1 MFPPLRHIS
10 PQLPRR
16 LAPFRP
22 AVANF
27 LTRHG
32 GLLICAL
39 FLLAG
44 LNLAGDYGLDPDEP
58 NQRETAT
65 SNLDYILGRVDRIES
80 WNYHDR
86 VYGVAFELPLLLIE
100 RALGLADYHYIHRL
114 RATLIHLFFILGAFF
129 FYRLAYRLFNNRLI
143 ALLALL
149 IYLLHPRLYA
159 HSFFNAKDLP
169 FLTLFVLALYLLE
182 RAFRRNT
189 PAAFLLLGIAVGLL
203 VNIRVM
209 GIMLFPAV
217 IAMRGLDLFYAGGRA
232 EGKQILLTAGLFIL
246 AAGLSLYAVTPY
258 AWLNPLD
265 YLRSSLD
272 LTVNHPSVW
281 PQLFQ
286 GQWYPSDQLPP
297 HYNPTWFSITMPPL
311 FLLLGGIGAAIVVA
325 RIGRRPPAVFRNTRR
340 RFFLLL
346 LAGFLLP
353 PLAAALL
360 SSNQYNDW
368 RHLYFIYAPFC
379 LLAAGGLG
387 WLAAAL
393 ARQPRCRAGMYGLTG
408 LGLALVLLQITQLHP
423 TQQFYFNFLVDR
435 ATPEYLRSQY
445 NLNLWELARR
455 AALQQIL
462 EIHPDKTLWVRIP
475 SKYQLDEFPLL
486 PAADR
491 QRLLPALADR
501 QADYLLADPMAPSQP
516 DRAFN
521 TGFGRVYN
529 SASNA
534 ALRPLRSSLM
544 TPAAV
549 AAYREIYRQ
558 ALASEPV
565 IRADYNVYRHGQR
578 LTFVKANCPPDSPD
592 AWFGARHFPP
602 DPEILPPNAGE
613 IRFYI
618 SYRLGNY
625 AVRLDNACLA
635 LIQLPPAARG
645 YLILSQHHL
654 DPFRPE
660 EPPLWTELYGLT
672 PPDPRQQIAQLRQNR
687 PPPPPNAFAAFLS
700 PEPAGGYRLLY
711 AKADCAP
718 AEYET
723 RVFLHIH
730 PENPADLPFYQWQ
743 SGVDNR
749 EFPLRDYG
757 VRSNG
762 ECIAVYPLPDYPIA
776 ALLTGQTGL
785 WEANLYPPANPN
797 ALRAAAAAL
806 AAVQPNARAPFN
818 LYIQNNRL
826 LYLRE
831 TCNAADTAANFF
843 LHITPQDT
851 ADLPAERQAAGFANQ
866 DFPFAR
872 YGGPFDGKCLAA
884 IPLPNYPIAAIRT
897 GQYVAGQGEVWAA
910 ELALER

>member
-1 MFPPLRHIS
+1 MLPPLRPIF
-10 PQLPRR
+10 PQFPQN
-16 LAPFRP
+16 LALFRP
-22 AVANF
+22 AVAQF
-27 LTRHG
+27 LIAHG
-32 GLLICAL
+32 GLLVCGF

-44 LNLAGDYGLDPDEP
+44 LVAAGDYGLDPDEP

-86 VYGVAFELPLLLIE
+86 VYGVAFELPLLLLE
-100 RALGLADYHYIHRL
+100 RALGLADYHYVHRL

-217 IAMRGLDLFYAGGRA
+217 IAMRGLDFLYAGGRA
-232 EGKQILLTAGLFIL
+232 EGRQILLTAGLFIL
-246 AAGLSLYAVTPY
+246 AAGLTLYAVTPY
-258 AWLNPLD
+258 AWLNPID

-286 GQWYPSDQLPP
+286 GEWYPSDQLPP

-311 FLLLGGIGAAIVVA
+311 FLLLGGIGAAIVAA
-325 RIGRRPPAVFRNTRR
+325 RVGRRPGMIFRNNRL
-340 RFFLLL
+340 RFALLL
-346 LAGFLLP
+346 LACFLLP

-393 ARQPRCRAGMYGLTG
+393 VRRRLWGVGAYGLTG

-435 ATPEYLRSQY
+435 TTPEYLRSQY
-445 NLNLWELARR
+445 NLSLWHLARR
-455 AALQQIL
+455 AALQHIL
-462 EIHPDKTLWVRIP
+462 ESHPDATLVVRIQ
-475 SKYQLDEFPLL
+475 STYQQDEFALL

-491 QRLLPALADR
+491 QRLRPALAGR
-501 QADYLLADPMAPSQP
+501 QADYVLADPLAPSQP
-516 DRAFN
+516 DLAFN
-521 TGFGRVYN
+521 TVFGRVYN
-529 SASNA
+529 NVSNA

-544 TPAAV
+544 TPAAR

-558 ALASEPV
+558 ALADEPV

-578 LTFVKANCPPDSPD
+578 LTFIKENCPPESPD
-592 AWFGARHFPP
+592 AWFGAQLFPT
-602 DPEILPPNAGE
+602 DPEILPLNAGE
-613 IRFYI
+613 IQFYI
-618 SYRLGNY
+618 AHRLGNY
-625 AVRLDNACLA
+625 AVRLDTACLA
-635 LIQLPPAARG
+635 VIQLPPAAQG
-645 YLILSQHHL
+645 YLILSRHHL

-660 EPPLWTELYGLT
+660 EPPLWTELYGLSQ
-672 PPDPRQQIAQLRQNR
+672 PGPRQQIAQMRQAQ
-687 PPPPPNAFAAFLS
+687 PIPPPNAFEVFLA
-700 PEPAGGYRLLY
+700 PMPGGYRLLY
-711 AKADCAP
+711 AKTNCAP
-718 AEYET
+718 EEYET
-723 RVFLHIH
+723 RVFLHIY
-730 PENPADLPFYQWQ
+730 PENRADLPFYLWD

-749 EFPLRDYG
+749 EFPLRNYG
-757 VRSNG
+757 VRSGG
-762 ECIAVYPLPDYPIA
+762 ECIAAYPLPNYPIA
-776 ALLTGQTGL
+776 AILTGQTGI
-785 WEANLYPPANPN
+785 WEKSLYPPADPDT
-797 ALRAAAAAL
+797 LRAAAAAL
-806 AAVQPNARAPFN
+806 SNRQPEARSNFD
-818 LYIQNNRL
+818 LYIQNNQL
-826 LYLRE
+826 TYLRE
-831 TCNAADTAANFF
+831 TCAATDTDANFF
-843 LHITPQDT
+843 LHLVPGDV
-851 ADLPAERQAAGFANQ
+851 ADLPAERQDAGFANR
-866 DFPFAR
+866 DFDFAR
-872 YGGPFDGKCLAA
+872 WGGHFDGQCLAA
-884 IPLPNYPIAAIRT
+884 VPLPDYPLAAIRT
-897 GQYVAGQGEVWAA
+897 GQYVAGQGELWAA
-910 ELALER
+910 ELAVGR

>member
-1 MFPPLRHIS
+1 MFPPPLAIP
-10 PQLPRR
+10 PQLSGK
-16 LAPFRP
+16 LP
-22 AVANF
+22 ATRNF
-27 LTRHG
+27 LTRHA

-86 VYGVAFELPLLLIE
+86 VYGVAFELPLLLTE

-114 RATLIHLFFILGAFF
+114 RATLIHLFFIVGAFF

-189 PAAFLLLGIAVGLL
+189 PAAFLLLGVAVGLL

-217 IAMRGLDLFYAGGRA
+217 IAMRGLDFLYAGGGPER
-232 EGKQILLTAGLFIL
+232 KQILLTAGLFIL
-246 AAGLSLYAVTPY
+246 AAGLTLYAVTPY

-286 GQWYPSDQLPP
+286 GEWYPSDQLPP

-311 FLLLGGIGAAIVVA
+311 FLLLGGLGAALAVA
-325 RIGRRPPAVFRNTRR
+325 RISRRPGMIFRNSRR

-368 RHLYFIYAPFC
+368 RHLYFVYAPFC

-387 WLAAAL
+387 GLATAL
-393 ARQPRCRAGMYGLTG
+393 ARQPRCRAGMYGLAG

-445 NLNLWELARR
+445 NLSLWELARR
-455 AALQQIL
+455 AALQHIL
-462 EIHPDKTLWVRIP
+462 ESHPAATLRVRLP
-475 SKYQLDEFPLL
+475 SQYQLDEFALL

-491 QRLLPALADR
+491 QRLLSALADR

-516 DRAFN
+516 DLAFN
-521 TGFGRVYN
+521 TVFGRVYN
-529 SASNA
+529 NTANA

-549 AAYREIYRQ
+549 AAYRDIYRQ
-558 ALASEPV
+558 ALANEPV

-578 LTFVKANCPPDSPD
+578 LTFIKENCPPDSPD
-592 AWFGARHFPP
+592 AWFGARHFPT

-635 LIQLPPAARG
+635 LIQLPPAAQG

-660 EPPLWTELYGLT
+660 EPPLWTDLYGLAA
-672 PPDPRQQIAQLRQNR
+672 PGPRQQIAQRQQDQ
-687 PPPPPNAFAAFLS
+687 PPPPNAFAAFLA

-723 RVFLHIH
+723 RIFLHIH

-762 ECIAVYPLPDYPIA
+762 ECSAVYPLPDYPIA
-776 ALLTGQTGL
+776 AILTGQSGI
-785 WEANLYPPANPN
+785 WETNLYPPANPN
-797 ALRAAAAAL
+797 ALRAAHAAL
-806 AAVQPNARAPFN
+806 ADHPPAARSNFN
-818 LYIQNNRL
+818 LYLQNNRL

-831 TCNAADTAANFF
+831 TCAAADTAANFF
-843 LHITPQDT
+843 LHITPQDI
-851 ADLPAERQAAGFANQ
+851 ADLPPDRQAAGFANR
-866 DFPFAR
+866 DFAFAR
-872 YGGPFDGKCLAA
+872 YGGFFDGKCLAT
-884 IPLPNYPIAAIRT
+884 IPLPDYPMAAVRT
-897 GQYVAGQGEVWAA
+897 GQYIPGQGEVWAA
-910 ELALER
+910 ELAVER

>member
-1 MFPPLRHIS
+1 MFPPLRHI
-10 PQLPRR
+10 PLQLPPN

-22 AVANF
+22 AAAKF
-27 LTRHG
+27 LTAHG

-86 VYGVAFELPLLLIE
+86 VYGVAFELPLILIE
-100 RALGLADYHYIHRL
+100 RTLGLDDYHYIHRL

-149 IYLLHPRLYA
+149 IYLLHPRIYA

-169 FLTLFVLALYLLE
+169 FLTLFAIALYLLE
-182 RAFRRNT
+182 RAFRRDT

-203 VNIRVM
+203 TNLRVM

-217 IAMRGLDLFYAGGRA
+217 IAMRGLDLLYAGGGTER
-232 EGKQILLTAGLFIL
+232 KQILLTAGLFIL

-265 YLRSSLD
+265 YLRASLD

-286 GQWYPSDQLPP
+286 GEWYPSDQLPP

-311 FLLLGGIGAAIVVA
+311 FLLLGGLGAALVVA
-325 RIGRRPPAVFRNTRR
+325 RVGRRPAAVFRNTRL
-340 RFFLLL
+340 RFALLL
-346 LAGFLLP
+346 LAAFLLP

-368 RHLYFIYAPFC
+368 RHLYFVYAPFC

-387 WLAAAL
+387 WLATAL
-393 ARQPRCRAGMYGLTG
+393 SRQPRWLAGMYGLTG
-408 LGLALVLLQITQLHP
+408 LGLGLVLLQITQLHP

-445 NLNLWELARR
+445 NLSLWELARR
-455 AALQQIL
+455 AALQHIL
-462 EIHPDKTLWVRIP
+462 ASHPAATLRVRLP
-475 SKYQLDEFPLL
+475 SRYQLDEFPLL
-486 PAADR
+486 PPSDR
-491 QRLLPALADR
+491 QRLLPALAGH

-529 SASNA
+529 SVSNA

-558 ALASEPV
+558 AVASEPV
-565 IRADYNVYRHGQR
+565 IRADYNVYRQGQR
-578 LTFVKANCPPDSPD
+578 LTFIKENCPPESPD
-592 AWFGARHFPP
+592 AWFGARHFPAN
-602 DPEILPPNAGE
+602 PEILPPNAGE

-618 SYRLGNY
+618 AHRLGNY

-635 LIQLPPAARG
+635 LIQLPPAAQG
-645 YLILSQHHL
+645 YLILSRHHL

-672 PPDPRQQIAQLRQNR
+672 QPSPQQQIAQLRQDQ
-687 PPPPPNAFAAFLS
+687 PPPPPNAFAAFLE

-711 AKADCAP
+711 AKANCAP
-718 AEYET
+718 EEYET

-749 EFPLRDYG
+749 EFPLRYYG
-757 VRSNG
+757 VRSGG
-762 ECIAVYPLPDYPIA
+762 ECSAVY
-776 ALLTGQTGL
+776 
-785 WEANLYPPANPN
+785 
-797 ALRAAAAAL
+797 
-806 AAVQPNARAPFN
+806 
-818 LYIQNNRL
+818 
-826 LYLRE
+826 
-831 TCNAADTAANFF
+831 
-843 LHITPQDT
+843 
-851 ADLPAERQAAGFANQ
+851 
-866 DFPFAR
+866 
-872 YGGPFDGKCLAA
+872 
-884 IPLPNYPIAAIRT
+884 PLPNYPIAAILTGQTGIWEKNLYPPADPNALRSAYVALSEVQPNASADFGLYLREGRLVYLREGCVAGDTAASFFLHIIPQNVADLPADRQSAGFANRDFAFERYGGFFDGKCLATVPLPEYPIAAVRT
-897 GQYVAGQGEVWAA
+897 GQYVPGQGEVWAA
-910 ELALER
+910 ELMVER